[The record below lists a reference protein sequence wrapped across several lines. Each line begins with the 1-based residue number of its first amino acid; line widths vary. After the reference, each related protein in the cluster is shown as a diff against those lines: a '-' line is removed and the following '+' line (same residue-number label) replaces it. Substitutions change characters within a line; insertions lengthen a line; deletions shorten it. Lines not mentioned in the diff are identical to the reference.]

1 MEPAQEEIQDNPP
14 EASAL
19 EDLLAK
25 VKTVAQSQHGEL
37 FARIVDEFY
46 DQVTEEYFSPEDLAE
61 IEEGFAQIKRGEYV
75 TLEEY
80 LEQKLT
86 YELPGAPWVMRPK
99 KPLKLDRT
107 TEKEFETRLD
117 ELLPPLHPTDYPT
130 N

>member
-1 MEPAQEEIQDNPP
+1 MEPAQEETQDNPQ

-46 DQVTEEYFSPEDLAE
+46 DQVTEEYFSPEDLAQ

-75 TLEEY
+75 TLEE
-80 LEQKLT
+80 LEN
-86 YELPGAPWVMRPK
+86 
-99 KPLKLDRT
+99 KLD
-107 TEKEFETRLD
+107 L
-117 ELLPPLHPTDYPT
+117 
-130 N
+130 

>member
-1 MEPAQEEIQDNPP
+1 MEPAPEEIQDNRQ

-46 DQVTEEYFSPEDLAE
+46 DQVTEEYFSPEDLAQ

-75 TLEEY
+75 TLEE
-80 LEQKLT
+80 LEK
-86 YELPGAPWVMRPK
+86 
-99 KPLKLDRT
+99 KLD
-107 TEKEFETRLD
+107 L
-117 ELLPPLHPTDYPT
+117 
-130 N
+130 